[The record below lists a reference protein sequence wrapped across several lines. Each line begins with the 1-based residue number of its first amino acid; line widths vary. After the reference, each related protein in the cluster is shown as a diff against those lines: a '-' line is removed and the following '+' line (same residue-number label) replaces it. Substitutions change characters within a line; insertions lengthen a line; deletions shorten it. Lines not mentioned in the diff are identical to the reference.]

1 MSSNENNVYFIIFNE
16 SYTFAEII
24 LNKKE
29 KFCQPWSQD
38 QKYLTK
44 FTKIKYNRNYDSN
57 FIYLKK
63 NSIANFFI

>member
-29 KFCQPWSQD
+29 KFC
-38 QKYLTK
+38 
-44 FTKIKYNRNYDSN
+44 
-57 FIYLKK
+57 
-63 NSIANFFI
+63 